1 MLCTDQFHDL
11 LGPGRHQMKSPQG
24 QVTQLLVLTVGPR
37 ALTRSRDGL
46 YTKFLIWCIIIHG
59 DYKFMALMDTL
70 SQELGFSMNYKINL
84 SLLYTGIHTNK

>member
-46 YTKFLIWCIIIHG
+46 YTKFPYMVYHKIIIHG
-59 DYKFMALMDTL
+59 DYKFMALMDTSL
-70 SQELGFSMNYKINL
+70 PGIGFLNEL
-84 SLLYTGIHTNK
+84 

>member
-59 DYKFMALMDTL
+59 DYKFMALMDTPL
-70 SQELGFSMNYKINL
+70 
-84 SLLYTGIHTNK
+84 TGIGFLNEL